1 LPVEDLG
8 MAATRQIISK
18 ADAPALAAAGAHRVY
33 RQFLAVAE
41 ELSATALQ
49 LMMSPPSGPHLDP
62 DDPAVGW
69 ISDAA
74 PVVVDRV
81 GAALLAG
88 DASVLLDYLS
98 VELSE
103 LRRAGISEVNL
114 IGLIDAVAASLPDA
128 PSLPDGF
135 QPARRVLAEGREHLL
150 RAGVRAVRSVP
161 ALRELSSSAS
171 DGVHLGAARPPGQAF
186 SDLLLLGALA
196 CQAPA
201 ALLSVPQ
208 PGGTWSTLSYG
219 LETKEGCNDGPLF
232 ASIAAVVGPVEIADL
247 VTSLPRSRLV
257 LPPHSMRWAYGMAM
271 RPESGSVVGVV
282 VVLDHWVRQVAK
294 REQRAMGSLARQLGS
309 QLSQWRRP
317 VSATSPASTSLRAP
331 APAARNGGV
340 SLEEPSTKGSPLV
353 SGRHQLLR
361 SQEVAEVFDVT
372 ERTVINWAAA
382 GKLPSL
388 RTIGGH
394 LRFRREDVLQLL
406 APPETPPAS

>member
-1 LPVEDLG
+1 
-8 MAATRQIISK
+8 MAATRQTVTK
-18 ADAPALAAAGAHRVY
+18 ADGPALAAAGAHRVY
-33 RQFLAVAE
+33 RRFLAAAE
-41 ELSATALQ
+41 DLSGTALQ
-49 LMMSPPSGPHLDP
+49 LMLSPASGPRLDP
-62 DDPAVGW
+62 DDPAAGW
-69 ISDAA
+69 IKDAA

-81 GAALLAG
+81 GAALLAS

-103 LRRAGISEVNL
+103 LRRTGISEVHL
-114 IGLIDAVAASLPDA
+114 IGLIDAVTASLPED

-135 QPARRVLAEGREHLL
+135 QPARRILAEGREHLL

-161 ALRELSSSAS
+161 ALRELSSTGSETVNLS
-171 DGVHLGAARPPGQAF
+171 PVRPPGQAF

-196 CQAPA
+196 CQASA

-208 PGGTWSTLSYG
+208 PGGAWSTLSYG

-247 VTSLPRSRLV
+247 VTALPRSRLV

-271 RPESGSVVGVV
+271 RPESGSVAGVV
-282 VVLDHWVRQVAK
+282 VVLDHWVRQVTK

-309 QLSQWRRP
+309 QLTEWRRP
-317 VSATSPASTSLRAP
+317 TAAGSPAQSPLRT
-331 APAARNGGV
+331 PAAGGRNGGV
-340 SLEEPSTKGSPLV
+340 SLDEPAANGSPLV

-394 LRFRREDVLQLL
+394 LRFRREDVLLLL
-406 APPETPPAS
+406 APPAG